1 MGGGGVEVSATRSGG
16 GAYPKVEIKGISF
29 SLLNQQDNTSC
40 VEPFIAFTDSQ
51 HADLAELSRVPKAWN
66 EILTEPE

>member
-1 MGGGGVEVSATRSGG
+1 MGGGWRDRLRVAGG
-16 GAYPKVEIKGISF
+16 LRVEIKGISF

-51 HADLAELSRVPKAWN
+51 HANLAELSRVSKAWN
-66 EILTEPE
+66 EILNEPE